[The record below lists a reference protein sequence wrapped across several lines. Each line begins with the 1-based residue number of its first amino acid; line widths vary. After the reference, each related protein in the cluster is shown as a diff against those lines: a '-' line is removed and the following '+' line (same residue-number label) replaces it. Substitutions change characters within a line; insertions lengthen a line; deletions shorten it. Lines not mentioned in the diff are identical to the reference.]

1 VTPPTKTKALY
12 IPPGGPRRA
21 PARPALT
28 TFRLTL
34 TNEATGEVLHE
45 WQRIPRDR
53 VMPIL
58 QGLRR
63 IFAASAFAVQ
73 AKQTWDRLMELF
85 E

>member
-1 VTPPTKTKALY
+1 MPPAKTKALY
-12 IPPGGPRRA
+12 IPPGGSRRA
-21 PARPALT
+21 PARPAPA

-63 IFAASAFAVQ
+63 IFAATAFAVQ
-73 AKQTWDRLMELF
+73 AKQTWDKLMELF

>member
-12 IPPGGPRRA
+12 IPPGAPRRA
-21 PARPALT
+21 PVRTAPT

-53 VMPIL
+53 VVPIL
-58 QGLRR
+58 QGLSR
-63 IFAASAFAVQ
+63 IFAASAFAMQ
-73 AKQTWDRLMELF
+73 AKQTWDKLMELF

>member
-1 VTPPTKTKALY
+1 MTPPTKTKALY
-12 IPPGGPRRA
+12 LPPGAPRRVPRAVA
-21 PARPALT
+21 PT

-53 VMPIL
+53 VMPVL

-73 AKQTWDRLMELF
+73 AKQTWEKLMELF
-85 E
+85 G

>member
-1 VTPPTKTKALY
+1 MTPPTKTKALY
-12 IPPGGPRRA
+12 IPPGARRA
-21 PARPALT
+21 PARTAPA

-53 VMPIL
+53 VVPIL
-58 QGLRR
+58 QTLRR
-63 IFAASAFAVQ
+63 IFAATAFAQQ
-73 AKQTWDRLMELF
+73 AKQTWDKLMELF